1 MACNGCPDKRIASL
15 PVVRVSERLETSLMR
30 LAAAEDR
37 PLSDYIRR
45 VLERHCFGHAGTVDP
60 AAETRND

>member
-1 MACNGCPDKRIASL
+1 MACAGCPDKRVVNL
-15 PVVRVSERLETSLMR
+15 PSVRVSERLETVLMR

-45 VLERHCFGHAGTVDP
+45 ALERHCFGHADTVAP
-60 AAETRND
+60 PETGRNE